1 LRHGVP
7 ISARLASLRHPEAA
21 DTLIVTV
28 RSPRVLCAA
37 RAWKRAAPI
46 ALACGIAS
54 VSARAAP
61 PSVPPPPPGADAL
74 ASARTAWDKGQFDAA
89 ETFYKSAL
97 DHGGLAPEDTLDAY
111 VHLGT
116 ARAVLGKKTLARAAF
131 RQAALI
137 DRKFAL
143 PPEGG
148 RKANAIASAARKE
161 EAKLGSIRLA
171 AKFPDQVPS
180 GAPFRV
186 SATLDAKHAA
196 VTAKI
201 GIDARDPASGRHWST
216 SEVASVKVRFDVPAD
231 MVTPGATLVVRV
243 DALDPHDNRL
253 ATREARV
260 IVEGTAPVE
269 EPPPTPVA
277 APSPAVVTLPLM
289 SFEAAA
295 PLEEKKSEKSGGGFW
310 SSPWPYLLGGV
321 ALAAGGAA
329 VYIETRPTDDVSIG
343 AARVNTR

>member
-1 LRHGVP
+1 
-7 ISARLASLRHPEAA
+7 
-21 DTLIVTV
+21 
-28 RSPRVLCAA
+28 
-37 RAWKRAAPI
+37 
-46 ALACGIAS
+46 
-54 VSARAAP
+54 VSAHAAP
-61 PSVPPPPPGADAL
+61 PPVAPPPGADAL
-74 ASARTAWDKGQFDAA
+74 ASARAAWDKGQIDAA

-148 RKANAIASAARKE
+148 RKANAVASAARKE

-171 AKFPDQVPS
+171 AKFPDQVPA
-180 GAPFRV
+180 GASFHV

-201 GIDARDPASGRHWST
+201 GIDARDEASGRHWSMST
-216 SEVASVKVRFDVPAD
+216 VASSKVRFEVPAD

-253 ATREARV
+253 ASRDARV
-260 IVEGTAPVE
+260 TVEGTAPAE
-269 EPPPTPVA
+269 EPPPQPVA
-277 APSPAVVTLPLM
+277 APAPAVVTLPMM

-295 PLEEKKSEKSGGGFW
+295 APKERSEKSGGGFW